1 MLIKNAQTVST
12 RTPWIKALIYGQAG
26 AGKTRFAADAPNPFW
41 FDFESSSETLRHW
54 PDYRNIPVKKP
65 KDVEELRLDVLKAI
79 EEGEID
85 TVVIDSITT
94 CLDFYLRQHMNK
106 IASKRDKYQ
115 LYEADYKY
123 ATQVFTDLFGF
134 LQDAPIHVVIIGHER
149 VIRDPESGNV
159 TGIYP
164 DITPRLQQA
173 VTRLV
178 NVVGYM
184 QVVPS
189 ETKGATRKLYVNRT
203 RTIEAKNRTRTSKKL
218 TSKTHP
224 GKEYSMTE
232 DEKRD
237 FINRESIK
245 GEMRNLR
252 TQGYSWD
259 KIGVRVSSRNYS
271 TNPSTRKRKHND

>member
-1 MLIKNAQTVST
+1 MLIKNHQTVTT
-12 RTPWIKALIYGQAG
+12 RYPWIKALIYGQAG
-26 AGKTRFAADAPNPFW
+26 SGKTRFAADAASPFW
-41 FDFESSSETLRHW
+41 FDYESSTETLRHW
-54 PDYRNIPVKKP
+54 PDYKDIPVKKP
-65 KDVEELRLDVLKAI
+65 ANIDELRLDVTKAI
-79 EEGEID
+79 EEDEVQ

-94 CLDFYLRQHMNK
+94 CLDYYLRQHMAK
-106 IASKRDKYQ
+106 VASKRDRYQ

-134 LQDAPIHVVIIGHER
+134 LQDAPVHVVIIGHER

-184 QVVPS
+184 QVTPS

-203 RTIEAKNRTRTSKKL
+203 KTIEAKNRLNIQETYI
-218 TSKTHP
+218 
-224 GKEYSMTE
+224 E
-232 DEKRD
+232 
-237 FINRESIK
+237 
-245 GEMRNLR
+245 
-252 TQGYSWD
+252 
-259 KIGVRVSSRNYS
+259 
-271 TNPSTRKRKHND
+271 NPSWKGIFNV